1 MNLGAPELI
10 IIFVIGVLFIV
21 PLIGGID
28 ALTKPDA
35 VWQRAGENKLLW
47 GLGQLLGALFCG
59 VVGLVFAIIYWASI
73 RPKVIAAA

>member
-1 MNLGAPELI
+1 MNLGVPELFI
-10 IIFVIGVLFIV
+10 IVIIGVVFIV

-47 GLGQLLGALFCG
+47 GLGQLLGAFFCG
-59 VVGLVFAIIYWASI
+59 IVGLVFAIIYWTSI
-73 RPKVIAAA
+73 RPRVIAAA